1 MIWNYLKIAIR
12 NLQKQKIF
20 AFINVFGLSV
30 GIACFSLLLL
40 YSVHEF
46 SFDKFHKNAN
56 DIYRVYLHDEL
67 PSSTGINAS
76 TDYSGPTPE
85 TWGEAMKKNL
95 PDVVN
100 YVRLQLPWG
109 ENLVKTG
116 NKTLRAEVGFADQS
130 LFSVFNFPLKYG
142 TKSTA
147 LHNKQDIVLTASR
160 AKQLFGTDD
169 VVGKT
174 VEIQLGTKNYPFTV
188 SAIAEDIPP
197 NSSIQFDVLGSFTF
211 INSYPQDYFT
221 ISNNWHP
228 IVRQTYVQL
237 RPRSKLPGDAR
248 QLERFMETYEPDFV
262 SQSKNYVAY
271 MKKLG
276 VNWTGKGMPESVRL
290 QPLLAIHTD
299 TGFNA
304 FGFTDYGKIEPK
316 MIWILLTIGAGILL
330 IACINFT
337 TLAIGRSAGRSKEVG
352 VRKVV
357 GAEKQQIIFQF
368 LTEALLLSAASAI
381 LGLVLATILLPLFNQ
396 LGGTNLRFSFLQ
408 YPQMDL
414 LLMGVVLVVGLLAGS
429 YPALVLSGFNPVEVL
444 KNKIRIGG
452 SNLFTRSL
460 VTFQFVLSI
469 ILIVSTIIIL
479 QQTKYLLNKNPGF
492 NKENVVAIDASQT
505 DPNKA
510 FPVFKQEV
518 SKYHEVQGTTSAA
531 AGLGAGQDFLA
542 YSDPGTGNFADINII
557 DPDYLKVLGMKLI
570 AGENLRSTALFKD
583 SLKSIIINETMMRS
597 FGWNEQNAIGQR
609 IKKFQGRT
617 ALVAGVVR
625 DFNYRPL
632 RDKIKS
638 QAFETSEDKGY
649 SHIYVRINSGN
660 PATALADIQKA
671 WKSAAPGVPM
681 KYSFLDDDVDN
692 YYKSEQKWTSI
703 VGAAGGISIF
713 LACLGLLGVAT
724 LAAVNRT
731 KEIGI
736 RKVLGASVGNVVLL
750 LSKDFIRLIA
760 LAFIIATPLAWY
772 VMHQWLQDYA
782 VRIGISWWV
791 FVLTGA
797 GAVLIAFVSIGS
809 QSIKA
814 AISNPV
820 KSLRTE

>member
-1 MIWNYLKIAIR
+1 MFRNYLKVAFR

-20 AFINVFGLSV
+20 AFINVFGLST

-40 YSVHEF
+40 YSAHEF

-56 DIYRVYLHDEL
+56 NIYRVYLHEAM
-67 PSSTGINAS
+67 PSSDGINAS
-76 TDYSGPTPE
+76 TDYTGPTPQ
-85 TWGEAMKKNL
+85 TWGEAMKKDL
-95 PDVVN
+95 PDVMN

-109 ENLVKTG
+109 ENLIQTG
-116 NKTLRAEVGFADQS
+116 DKTLRATVGFADQS

-142 TKSTA
+142 TKATA
-147 LHNKQDIVLTASR
+147 LRNKQDIVLTASR

-174 VEIQLGTKNYPFTV
+174 VEIQLGTKNYPFTISGV
-188 SAIAEDIPP
+188 AEDVPA
-197 NSSIQFDVLGSFTF
+197 NSTIRFDVLGSFAF
-211 INSYPQDYFT
+211 INSYPQSYFD
-221 ISNNWHP
+221 IGNNWHA
-228 IVRQTYVQL
+228 ITRQTYVQL
-237 RPRSKLPGDAR
+237 KPGSRLPGDAR

-262 SQSKNYVAY
+262 SQSKNYVAM

-276 VNWTGKGMPESVRL
+276 VDWTGKGMPETVRL

-299 TGFNA
+299 TGFKGW
-304 FGFTDYGKIEPK
+304 GFTDYGKIDPGI
-316 MIWILLTIGAGILL
+316 IWILLTIGAGILL

-357 GAEKQQIIFQF
+357 GAEKPQIIFQF
-368 LTEALLLSAASAI
+368 LTEALLLSVASAV
-381 LGLVLATILLPLFNQ
+381 LGMLMANLLLPWFNQ
-396 LGGTNLRFSFLQ
+396 LAGTDLYFSFLQ
-408 YPQMDL
+408 YPQMALAL
-414 LLMGVVLVVGLLAGS
+414 LGVVLVVGLLAGS
-429 YPALVLSGFNPVEVL
+429 YPALVLSGFKPVEVL

-452 SNLFTRSL
+452 ANLFTKSL

-469 ILIVSTIIIL
+469 VLIVSTVIIL

-492 NKENVVAIDASQT
+492 DKENVVVIDGSQIDA
-505 DPNKA
+505 NKV
-510 FPVFKQEV
+510 FPVFKHEAL
-518 SKYHEVQGTTSAA
+518 KYHEVEGVTSAA
-531 AGLGAGQDFLA
+531 AGLGAGENYLG

-570 AGENLRSTALFKD
+570 AGENLRPTSFRD
-583 SLKSIIINETMMRS
+583 SLKPIIINETMMKA
-597 FGWNEQNAIGQR
+597 FGWTEQNAVGQR

-617 ALVAGVVR
+617 ALITGVVR
-625 DFNYRPL
+625 NFNYSPL
-632 RDKIKS
+632 RDKIKN

-649 SHIYVRINSGN
+649 SHIYVRINAGN
-660 PATALADIQKA
+660 PAPALAAIQKA
-671 WKSAAPGVPM
+671 WNSSASGVPM
-681 KYSFLDDDVDN
+681 KYSFLDEDVDN

-713 LACLGLLGVAT
+713 LACLGLLGLAT

-736 RKVLGASVGNVVLL
+736 RKVLGASVSSVVVL

-760 LAFIIATPLAWY
+760 IAFIIATPLAWY
-772 VMHQWLQDYA
+772 LMNKWLQDYA
-782 VRIGISWWV
+782 ARIGISWWV
-791 FVLTGA
+791 FALTGA
-797 GAVLIAFVSIGS
+797 GALLIAFISISS

-814 AISNPV
+814 AVANPV
-820 KSLRTE
+820 KSLRSE